1 MPDFETTTTL
11 MIVATFIVAGVVKG
25 VTGMGLPTVAMG
37 VLGLFMPPVVAAGL
51 LILPSFIT
59 NIWQLLAGPDFKAIV
74 SRLWPMMIAIAVGT
88 LLGIRLM
95 TSGTGVWTTSALG
108 LCLAAYAAYSL
119 LAKPF
124 AVPARLEPKLSP
136 AVGLATGLLTGGT
149 GIFVVPAVPY
159 IQSLGF
165 SRDDLVQALGLSFT
179 VSTVALAAGLA
190 SQDAFRVEHMSL
202 SALAVLPALLGMWLG
217 QNIRRIVTPAT
228 FRRWFLICLLLL
240 GAELFCEHSGAD
252 SSAVE
257 PSPLQRR
264 NQIIGDNFFV
274 FRPSS

>member
-1 MPDFETTTTL
+1 VPDFETTT
-11 MIVATFIVAGVVKG
+11 MIMVFATFIVAGIVKG

-74 SRLWPMMIAIAVGT
+74 ARLWPMMIAIAAGT

-95 TSGTGVWTTSALG
+95 TASTGIWTTSALG

-119 LAKPF
+119 FAKPF
-124 AVPARLEPKLSP
+124 AIPARLEPKLSP
-136 AVGLATGLLTGGT
+136 TIGLATGLLTGGT

-179 VSTVALAAGLA
+179 VSTIALATGLA
-190 SQDAFRVEHMSL
+190 SQGAFHVEHLSL
-202 SALAVLPALLGMWLG
+202 SALAVPPALLGMWLG
-217 QNIRRIVTPAT
+217 QKIRNIVSPAT

-240 GAELFCEHSGAD
+240 GAELFLRA
-252 SSAVE
+252 
-257 PSPLQRR
+257 
-264 NQIIGDNFFV
+264 FW
-274 FRPSS
+274 

>member
-1 MPDFETTTTL
+1 MPNFDPPTML
-11 MIVATFIVAGVVKG
+11 MIVATFVVAGIVKG

-37 VLGLFMPPVVAAGL
+37 ILGLFMPPVAAAGL
-51 LILPSFIT
+51 LLLPSFIT
-59 NIWQLLAGPDFKAIV
+59 NIWQLLAGPSFTAIV
-74 SRLWPMMIAIAVGT
+74 SRLWPMMIAIAAGT

-95 TSGTGVWTTSALG
+95 TSSGTSVWTTPALG

-119 LAKPF
+119 LARPL
-124 AVPARLEPKLSP
+124 AVPARLEPALSP
-136 AVGLATGLLTGGT
+136 AVGLTTGLLTGGT

-190 SQDAFRVEHMSL
+190 LQDALQAQNMSL
-202 SALAVLPALLGMWLG
+202 SALAVFPALVGMWLG
-217 QNIRRIVTPAT
+217 QKIRGIVSPAT

-240 GAELFCEHSGAD
+240 GAELVLRA
-252 SSAVE
+252 
-257 PSPLQRR
+257 
-264 NQIIGDNFFV
+264 
-274 FRPSS
+274 FRG